1 MLHSNAFNIRTMK
14 QIIKII
20 LGLGALT
27 IFFSSCEDE
36 LDQSPITERESSNFY
51 SNEEELESAVLSV
64 YAKLQN
70 QGLYGLDLIGAGEIS
85 SDNTFDEVPAN
96 DGGRFGQLDEFT
108 AIPGNDL
115 VGDIW
120 KQSFIGIQRAN
131 TVLNRID
138 GISFED
144 DGVKQHRIGE
154 MKFIRALLYFNLIR
168 LYGDVPLV
176 VEETV
181 NPNDFFGLGRTSIAE
196 VYTQIQTD
204 LSEAIAN
211 LPDVN
216 STARP
221 GKGAAQAL
229 LGKVYLTLGQHSDAI
244 TQLQNVVNSGNYEL
258 AAGVSDIF
266 GEENENNTEVVFA
279 VQFVAGLNGNS
290 EGTPAH
296 SQFSPSGTV
305 SNAKGHN
312 LPNVDFY
319 DLYDENDLRKGV
331 FVGVTDNG
339 VPFIKKWTVN
349 PNNANDGGSDYIVIR
364 YSDVIL
370 MLAEALNEAG
380 NTMDAANLLN
390 SIRNRAGLLNTTAS
404 TQTDLRDAIE
414 MERRFE
420 LIGEGHR
427 WFDLLR
433 TGKAISTM
441 NAWFTNNGKNINIGE
456 NDLLLPIPQSQID
469 TDPAIKQNPGY

>member
-1 MLHSNAFNIRTMK
+1 MK
-14 QIIKII
+14 KILTII
-20 LGLGALT
+20 LSLGALI
-27 IFFSSCEDE
+27 IFLSSCEDE
-36 LDQSPITERESSNFY
+36 LNQRPITERESNNFY
-51 SNEEELESAVLSV
+51 SNEEELESAVLAV

-70 QGLYGLDLIGAGEIS
+70 RGLYGLDLIGAGEIS

-120 KQSFIGIQRAN
+120 KESFIGIQRAN
-131 TVLNRID
+131 TVLNRIED
-138 GISFED
+138 INFED
-144 DGVKQHRIGE
+144 DNVKQHRIGE
-154 MKFIRALLYFNLIR
+154 MKFIRALLYFNLVR

-176 VEETV
+176 LEETV
-181 NPNDFFGLGRTSIAE
+181 NPNDFFGQGRTPIAE

-204 LSEAIAN
+204 LSEAITS

-216 STARP
+216 GAARP
-221 GKGAAQAL
+221 GQGAARSL
-229 LGKVYLTLGQHSDAI
+229 LGKVYLTLGQYNEAA
-244 TQLQNVVNSGNYEL
+244 TQLQSVFDSGNYGL
-258 AAGVSDIF
+258 AANVSDIF
-266 GEENENNTEVVFA
+266 GEENENNSEVVFA
-279 VQFVAGLNGNS
+279 VQFAAGLNGNS

-312 LPNVDFY
+312 LPTVDFY
-319 DLYDENDLRKGV
+319 NLYDDNDLRKNV
-331 FVGVTDNG
+331 FLGVTDNG
-339 VPFIKKWTVN
+339 VPFIKKWTIN
-349 PNNANDGGSDYIVIR
+349 PNNANDGGSDYMVIR
-364 YSDVIL
+364 YADVVL
-370 MLAEALNEAG
+370 MLAEALNETG
-380 NTMDAANLLN
+380 NTTDATDLLN
-390 SIRNRAGLLNTTAS
+390 SIRNRAGLPNTVAA
-404 TQTDLRDAIE
+404 TQAALRDAIE
-414 MERRFE
+414 LERRFE

-433 TGKAISTM
+433 MGKAITTM
-441 NAWFTNNGKNINIGE
+441 NTWFANNGKNITIDE